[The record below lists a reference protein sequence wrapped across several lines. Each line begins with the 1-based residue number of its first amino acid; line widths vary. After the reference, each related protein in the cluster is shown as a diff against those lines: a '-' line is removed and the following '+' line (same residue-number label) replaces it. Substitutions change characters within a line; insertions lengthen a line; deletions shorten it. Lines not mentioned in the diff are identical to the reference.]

1 MDTNRLTTGD
11 MIAGAGGVGLF
22 IFLFLDWIGDFS
34 AWEGFDLTDIL
45 LALMAV
51 AVIALVAT
59 RAMGNDINVPGGRA
73 TVITLLGFGASM
85 IVLTWVFEGEERK
98 IGLWLSLLS
107 ALAILY
113 GGWQAMRGHPGV
125 RTTGGTT
132 TAAGTTTTADPP
144 PPPRV

>member
-34 AWEGFDLTDIL
+34 AWEGFDLTDIV
-45 LALMAV
+45 LALIAV
-51 AVIALVAT
+51 IVIALVAM
-59 RAMGNDINVPGGRA
+59 RATGNDVNVPGGRA
-73 TVITLLGFGASM
+73 TVIAALGLAATSM
-85 IVLTWVFEGEERK
+85 VLTWVFEGEERK
-98 IGLWLSLLS
+98 IGLWLSLL
-107 ALAILY
+107 AAIAILY

-132 TAAGTTTTADPP
+132 ADTTTAAPP
-144 PPPRV
+144 PPHV